1 MYSKYECNC
10 NVLCIVRCRGAQA
23 AIIVYDITNTES
35 FARAKQ
41 WVKELQR
48 QASPGI
54 IIALSG
60 NKVDL
65 AAKRTVD
72 YDVRC
77 AFLCCVTRLTR
88 CTIAL
93 LL

>member
-1 MYSKYECNC
+1 M
-10 NVLCIVRCRGAQA
+10 
-23 AIIVYDITNTES
+23 YDITNTES

-72 YDVRC
+72 YDVR
-77 AFLCCVTRLTR
+77 FVLCNAPHSLHNCPTAL
-88 CTIAL
+88 IATGIYVA
-93 LL
+93 